1 MHDYDTI
8 RARLLARR
16 DELNE
21 RLAKITDDVRH
32 VEGPLNPDFAEQA
45 VEREHEEVLDALGE
59 AGRVELSAINQAL
72 ARIDSGDYGICI
84 GCGDDIAPGRLE
96 VLPFSTMCVSCA
108 EKADAAT

>member
-72 ARIDSGDYGICI
+72 SRIDSGDYGICI